1 MTRGTGG
8 RDPFRWVNYRANVYS
23 IRDDTPKKAE
33 NPWKTGAGGVVRGRR
48 GAGLA
53 GVWRG
58 RLKGGAGA
66 VCARPR
72 ASIGTN
78 QI

>member
-8 RDPFRWVNYRANVYS
+8 RDHFRWVNYRANVYS
-23 IRDDTPKKAE
+23 TMRDTPKKGQKSLE
-33 NPWKTGAGGVVRGRR
+33 NGA
-48 GAGLA
+48 GAGLGA
-53 GVWRG
+53 ALEG
-58 RLKGGAGA
+58 RAGA

-72 ASIGTN
+72 ASIGTS